1 MKIST
6 ADKILCQSP
15 STLKEQQSGICFLHM
30 EAEKTA
36 VHRLDTLIHGEL
48 AKFLWGLF
56 LDYFKNLSVVL
67 KQNLKDH
74 FPKSGQK
81 AMGLVL
87 LCIILECWHQGRRN
101 TNMTFHIIR
110 KRELF

>member
-67 KQNLKDH
+67 KQNLR
-74 FPKSGQK
+74 
-81 AMGLVL
+81 
-87 LCIILECWHQGRRN
+87 IIFQSQGRRQWDWSFCALFWSVG
-101 TNMTFHIIR
+101 T
-110 KRELF
+110 REEILI